1 MSTPPERLG
10 LEIDKINY
18 KFKNLLRFLLLFS
31 VINFETHIMSFLKQ
45 KYCSLGVPSTYLH
58 KIIFKC
64 KMCRGTVYFGK
75 NKPILDAVKEYLT
88 EPENENFFNFYNE
101 DLVNGTETSKL
112 FLESLKESFAIQK
125 PKINRNFHCKLPQ
138 MANQKLDVFG

>member
-1 MSTPPERLG
+1 MSILKHI
-10 LEIDKINY
+10 LCHFWN
-18 KFKNLLRFLLLFS
+18 KNI
-31 VINFETHIMSFLKQ
+31 VHLK
-45 KYCSLGVPSTYLH
+45 
-58 KIIFKC
+58 
-64 KMCRGTVYFGK
+64 TVYFGK

-101 DLVNGTETSKL
+101 DLSENVDFVNGTETSKL